1 VTDERVRGY
10 ANAILSIAEAEE
22 DLDDVV
28 EELFVFAKTFETNT
42 QLREALID
50 PELPAENKG
59 ALIDQ
64 LVGERAN
71 RHTPNILKLIV
82 DQGRARQLVRI
93 VEEVARLAAERRRRV
108 VAEVRAAVPLDE
120 AQRVSLAE
128 ALSTATGRT
137 VEVALVL
144 DRNVIGGVVSRVGD
158 EVIDGSVRAR
168 LEEAKEHLKERM
180 TSWH

>member
-1 VTDERVRGY
+1 MTDERIRGY

-28 EELFVFAKTFETNT
+28 EELFIFAKTFETNT
-42 QLREALID
+42 ELREALID

-82 DQGRARQLVRI
+82 
-93 VEEVARLAAERRRRV
+93 E
-108 VAEVRAAVPLDE
+108 
-120 AQRVSLAE
+120 
-128 ALSTATGRT
+128 
-137 VEVALVL
+137 
-144 DRNVIGGVVSRVGD
+144 
-158 EVIDGSVRAR
+158 
-168 LEEAKEHLKERM
+168 
-180 TSWH
+180 

>member
-1 VTDERVRGY
+1 MTDERIRGY

-42 QLREALID
+42 ELREALID
-50 PELPAENKG
+50 PELPSANKG

-64 LVGERAN
+64 LAGERAN
-71 RHTPNILKLIV
+71 RHTSNILKLIV
-82 DQGRARQLVRI
+82 EQGRARQLVRI
-93 VEEVARLAAERRRRV
+93 VEAVAKLAAERRLRV

-120 AQRVSLAE
+120 AQRARLAE

-144 DRNVIGGVVSRVGD
+144 DRTVIGGVVARVGD
-158 EVIDGSVRAR
+158 EVIDGSVRSR

>member
-1 VTDERVRGY
+1 MTDERIRGY

-22 DLDDVV
+22 ELDDVV

-42 QLREALID
+42 ELREALID

-71 RHTPNILKLIV
+71 GHTPNILKLIV
-82 DQGRARQLVRI
+82 EQGRARQLVRI

-120 AQRVSLAE
+120 AQRAGLAE

-180 TSWH
+180 T

>member
-1 VTDERVRGY
+1 MTDERIRGY

-28 EELFVFAKTFETNT
+28 DELFVFAKTFETNT
-42 QLREALID
+42 QLREALTD
-50 PELPAENKG
+50 PELPAGNKA

-71 RHTPNILKLIV
+71 RHTPNILTLIV
-82 DQGRARQLVRI
+82 EQGRARQLVRI

-120 AQRVSLAE
+120 AQRA
-128 ALSTATGRT
+128 G
-137 VEVALVL
+137 
-144 DRNVIGGVVSRVGD
+144 
-158 EVIDGSVRAR
+158 
-168 LEEAKEHLKERM
+168 
-180 TSWH
+180 